1 MDDLERINVLLF
13 MTEDQRGFFFRQTP
27 ILKSI
32 LASVTVL
39 IWISGLLMKSVILK
53 FTRQVKF
60 SERPINVLIVVGLI
74 VDTFSNTLIIM
85 AFLAVAIWDMTLYQ
99 LLNRTLRLDISGN
112 DFCWAYCYIVH
123 FWLSCYNNF
132 ELSISLFRIMLV
144 KGSNLIKKVEGKK
157 IILTSLIL
165 VSCIASGINTHILAM
180 GKVFGRTAYN
190 QCQGTTD
197 EFQVSQNA
205 HVRAYSDQL
214 QRAVFDAALCSTQQ
228 WR

>member
-112 DFCWAYCYIVH
+112 DFCWAYCYI
-123 FWLSCYNNF
+123 
-132 ELSISLFRIMLV
+132 SLFRIMLV

>member
-144 KGSNLIKKVEGKK
+144 KGSSLIKKVEGKK
-157 IILTSLIL
+157 
-165 VSCIASGINTHILAM
+165 
-180 GKVFGRTAYN
+180 
-190 QCQGTTD
+190 
-197 EFQVSQNA
+197 
-205 HVRAYSDQL
+205 
-214 QRAVFDAALCSTQQ
+214 
-228 WR
+228 